1 MICCITPVF
10 MSQAYLK
17 HMELVVFTYQNKK
30 AWTIKN
36 KITFR
41 HINQLCESYP
51 AFYMAPKKSTH
62 YIVESRL
69 WGGHSEPVFN
79 KKIYI
84 YTGAG
89 FPQRTP

>member
-1 MICCITPVF
+1 

-17 HMELVVFTYQNKK
+17 HMELVVFTYQHKK

-41 HINQLCESYP
+41 HINQLCKSYP
-51 AFYMAPKKSTH
+51 AFYMAPKKAR
-62 YIVESRL
+62 IVESRL

-79 KKIYI
+79 KKNIYI

>member
-1 MICCITPVF
+1 

>member
-1 MICCITPVF
+1 

-17 HMELVVFTYQNKK
+17 HMELVVFTYQHKK

-41 HINQLCESYP
+41 HINQLCKSYP
-51 AFYMAPKKSTH
+51 AFYMAPKKARITLLRAGCGEGTLNRSSTK
-62 YIVESRL
+62 
-69 WGGHSEPVFN
+69 N
-79 KKIYI
+79 IYI

>member
-1 MICCITPVF
+1 

-17 HMELVVFTYQNKK
+17 HMELVVFTYQHKN

-36 KITFR
+36 KITTT
-41 HINQLCESYP
+41 HINQLCKSYP
-51 AFYMAPKKSTH
+51 AFYMAPKKSMH

-79 KKIYI
+79 NKIYI
-84 YTGAG
+84 YCCRFSTKNTLKNCLGG
-89 FPQRTP
+89 S